1 MADASL
7 RSPFAKPNSYVG
19 RTLSR
24 AGAMRAV
31 AGRGRYTDDIV
42 LPRMLHAAFVRSPH
56 AHARILGIDTAR
68 GEAAAGRG
76 AGHDRRGAG
85 QARAPGPGSARSPAF
100 PA

>member
-1 MADASL
+1 MSDKAL
-7 RSPFAKPNSYVG
+7 HSPFAKPNSYVG

-56 AHARILGIDTAR
+56 AHARILGIDTAKR
-68 GEAAAGRG
+68 SAS
-76 AGHDRRGAG
+76 
-85 QARAPGPGSARSPAF
+85 RAWRWS
-100 PA
+100 